1 MTRATLTSNMEI
13 VCYTLT
19 RIRRQL
25 KITKNTKEVGIKT
38 NGTSCYEEIASNI
51 SNGFLVMQIT
61 VLCNSIATIFY
72 LEVISSK
79 VLQSPS

>member
-1 MTRATLTSNMEI
+1 MET

-51 SNGFLVMQIT
+51 TTRNYKHEDKKNPLNPNKVCVQSQGVWKQ
-61 VLCNSIATIFY
+61 Y
-72 LEVISSK
+72 
-79 VLQSPS
+79 VLQ

>member
-19 RIRRQL
+19 RIRGQL
-25 KITKNTKEVGIKT
+25 QITKNTKEVGVKT

-51 SNGFLVMQIT
+51 TTRNYKHEEKQNPLNPNKACVQSQGVCKQ
-61 VLCNSIATIFY
+61 Y
-72 LEVISSK
+72 L
-79 VLQSPS
+79 LQ